1 METGRWPPSTSP
13 DQVAAGAVGLAR
25 AAMEHSIEYATQRK
39 AFGRPIA
46 QHQAVAFMISEMAMN
61 IDAGRLL
68 CMQAAD
74 LKDKGMRN
82 TKQAAF
88 A

>member
-1 METGRWPPSTSP
+1 
-13 DQVAAGAVGLAR
+13 
-25 AAMEHSIEYATQRK
+25 
-39 AFGRPIA
+39 
-46 QHQAVAFMISEMAMN
+46 MN

-88 A
+88 AKAFCADMAMKVATMLCRCSVAMDLARVSRRKIDARCEDFPNL